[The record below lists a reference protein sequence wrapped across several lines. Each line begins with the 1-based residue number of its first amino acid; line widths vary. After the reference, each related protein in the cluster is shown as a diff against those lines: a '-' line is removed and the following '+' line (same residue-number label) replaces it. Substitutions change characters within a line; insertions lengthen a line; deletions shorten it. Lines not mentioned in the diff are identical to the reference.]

1 MLAEAIVILVVVYA
15 CATLWPNITLA
26 MLSFV
31 AGVAVDQY
39 NPRTPRVHTTVALMR
54 LGVARLLSRSDD
66 LGTSI
71 SEVAT
76 SAVAMTSEQAKRL
89 LQQEDAER
97 DQATNVVV
105 AAVATAAVATEQV
118 KSDEDEDNA
127 AAPVKRSVAQSIRD
141 RAVRFE

>member
-1 MLAEAIVILVVVYA
+1 MLAEAIVILVAVYA

-54 LGVARLLSRSDD
+54 LAVARLLSRSDD

-71 SEVAT
+71 SQVAT

-97 DQATNVVV
+97 DQAASVVV
-105 AAVATAAVATEQV
+105 AAVATSRVE
-118 KSDEDEDNA
+118 SDEDDA
-127 AAPVKRSVAQSIRD
+127 APAPVKRSVAQSIRD